1 MEHFNQ
7 LILSVNDI
15 LANRLLVTAL
25 LGCGI
30 FYTFY
35 TKGIQFRKLPAAFR
49 RTFKD
54 IFSKNNTGVS
64 SFQALAVSIAA
75 QVGTGNVAGVATAI
89 LAGGPGAIF
98 WMWVAALLGMGT
110 IFAEACLAQKYKHTE
125 DGHFIGGPAYYLTDG
140 VGKISPRLGKFL
152 ATFFA
157 ISIIFAL
164 GFIGNMVQSNS
175 IATAMYKAFHIPLFV
190 SGIAIAL
197 VGGLIF
203 SGGIKRIAQFAQL
216 IVPVMAIIYIVLAGI
231 ILIKFHQNIIPSISL
246 IFKAA
251 FTPQAALG
259 GTLGYTIKQAI
270 SKGVA
275 RGLFSNEAGMGS
287 TPHAH
292 ATAFVDHPV
301 DQGYIAMVG
310 VFIDTLVIC
319 SATALIILVTG
330 AEQSQLQGALI
341 TQEAFQR
348 AFGNLG
354 SALLA
359 IALTFFAFSTII
371 GWYYFGETNVKFLL
385 GKKALKP
392 YQGLVLLGIVLGT
405 LQEID
410 TVWNLS
416 DLFNSLMV
424 IPNIIGIL
432 LLHKEVKALQQD
444 KEGGNTKQANLK
456 NKQRI

>member
-1 MEHFNQ
+1 
-7 LILSVNDI
+7 
-15 LANRLLVTAL
+15 
-25 LGCGI
+25 
-30 FYTFY
+30 
-35 TKGIQFRKLPAAFR
+35 
-49 RTFKD
+49 
-54 IFSKNNTGVS
+54 
-64 SFQALAVSIAA
+64 
-75 QVGTGNVAGVATAI
+75 
-89 LAGGPGAIF
+89 
-98 WMWVAALLGMGT
+98 
-110 IFAEACLAQKYKHTE
+110 
-125 DGHFIGGPAYYLTDG
+125 
-140 VGKISPRLGKFL
+140 
-152 ATFFA
+152 
-157 ISIIFAL
+157 
-164 GFIGNMVQSNS
+164 
-175 IATAMYKAFHIPLFV
+175 
-190 SGIAIAL
+190 
-197 VGGLIF
+197 
-203 SGGIKRIAQFAQL
+203 
-216 IVPVMAIIYIVLAGI
+216 MAIIYIVLAGI